1 MGAEPGRRFLTK
13 PAAKLGH
20 IIVCK
25 CWSHLLIFTH
35 SIFPLH
41 SHCLF
46 LFEPCVSSLHAL
58 WRCQMSQSRI
68 DSNSTL
74 IGDVLDSDQRC
85 RTCRAGLLK
94 WRTAVRIRTFAWWRP
109 DLVSF
114 SKVYS
119 IPRSFYPKIF
129 DFGRT
134 SNLKHSLFANC
145 VSDCRSSSCSA
156 IFQRTPELG

>member
-1 MGAEPGRRFLTK
+1 MIFS
-13 PAAKLGH
+13 
-20 IIVCK
+20 K

-35 SIFPLH
+35 RTFPLH
-41 SHCLF
+41 SHCF
-46 LFEPCVSSLHAL
+46 FFEPCASSLHAL

-74 IGDVLDSDQRC
+74 IGQVLDSDQRC

-119 IPRSFYPKIF
+119 IYPEVFIPKF
-129 DFGRT
+129 CDFGRT
-134 SNLKHSLFANC
+134 SNLNHSLFANY
-145 VSDCRSSSCSA
+145 VSDCRSSSCTA
-156 IFQRTPELG
+156 TLQRTPGLG